1 MSSTAPRHT
10 ALDALHRSL
19 GATMTDFAGW
29 DMPLRYGSERDE
41 HTAVRT
47 RAGLFDLSHMGEI
60 TVTGPQAASFL
71 NHALVGNIASVG
83 TGRARYTM
91 ICRSDGGILDDL
103 IVYRLA
109 ETEAGSAHY
118 MVVANASNA
127 QVVLDALTERAA
139 GFDVEVR
146 DDRDA
151 YALIA
156 VQGPQSAGVLTS
168 LTDADLDGL
177 KYYAGLPG
185 TVAGVP
191 ALIARTGYTG
201 EDGFELF
208 VKPEH
213 AVELWQALTKAGEG
227 VGLVPCGLSCR
238 DTLRLEAGM
247 PLYGHELSTS
257 LTPFDAGL
265 GRVVKFE
272 KEGDFVGR
280 EALQEAATRSEQ
292 NPRGSSSA
300 WSPRAAGSRAP
311 DTPSSRTAGSSARSP
326 PAPPPPRWASR
337 SRWRTSTRRT
347 RHRARPVS
355 EWTSGAV
362 TSRTRSWR
370 CRSTSV
376 RSSGRKQSACVTLRT
391 FRCSRTFPAVPLHQ
405 HSPAYR
411 RIQAMSNPQQLRY
424 SKEHEWLSGAENG
437 VSTVGITEHAANAL
451 GDVVFV
457 QLPEVGAG
465 VTAGET
471 CGELESTKSVSDLY
485 SPVNGEVTEVNED
498 VVNDPSL
505 VNSAPFEGG
514 WLFKV
519 RVAEEPA
526 DLLSADEYTAFSA
539 G

>member
-1 MSSTAPRHT
+1 MTSSAPRHT

-41 HTAVRT
+41 HNAVRT

-60 TVTGPQAASFL
+60 TVTGPQAAQLL
-71 NHALVGNIASVG
+71 NFALVGNIASVG
-83 TGRARYTM
+83 VGRARYTM
-91 ICRSDGGILDDL
+91 ICQADGGILDDL
-103 IVYRLA
+103 IVYRLG
-109 ETEAGSAHY
+109 ETEY

-139 GFDVEVR
+139 GFDAEVR

-156 VQGPQSAGVLTS
+156 VQGPESPGILAS

-247 PLYGHELSTS
+247 PLYGHELSRE

-280 EALQEAATRSEQ
+280 AALSEAAESAHHEP
-292 NPRGSSSA
+292 PRVLVGLVA
-300 WSPRAAGSRAP
+300 EGRRVPRAGYAVVADGQVI
-311 DTPSSRTAGSSARSP
+311 GE
-326 PAPPPPRWASR
+326 
-337 SRWRTSTRRT
+337 
-347 RHRARPVS
+347 V
-355 EWTSGAV
+355 TSGAP
-362 TSRTRSWR
+362 SP
-370 CRSTSV
+370 
-376 RSSGRKQSACVTLRT
+376 TLGK
-391 FRCSRTFPAVPLHQ
+391 PIAM
-405 HSPAYR
+405 AYVD
-411 RIQAMSNPQQLRY
+411 A
-424 SKEHEWLSGAENG
+424 A
-437 VSTVGITEHAANAL
+437 HAAPGTTGVGVDIRGSHEPYEVVAL
-451 GDVVFV
+451 
-457 QLPEVGAG
+457 
-465 VTAGET
+465 
-471 CGELESTKSVSDLY
+471 
-485 SPVNGEVTEVNED
+485 
-498 VVNDPSL
+498 
-505 VNSAPFEGG
+505 PFY
-514 WLFKV
+514 K
-519 RVAEEPA
+519 RQK
-526 DLLSADEYTAFSA
+526 
-539 G
+539 

>member
-1 MSSTAPRHT
+1 MSSNAPRLT

-41 HTAVRT
+41 HLAVRT

-60 TVTGPQAASFL
+60 TVTGPQAAALL

-83 TGRARYTM
+83 VGRARYTM
-91 ICRSDGGILDDL
+91 ICQEDGGILDDL

-109 ETEAGSAHY
+109 ENEY

-139 GFDVEVR
+139 GFDALVR

-156 VQGPQSAGVLTS
+156 VQGPESPGILKS

-208 VKPEH
+208 VAPSDAEK
-213 AVELWQALTKAGEG
+213 LWQALTDAGTP

-247 PLYGHELSTS
+247 PLYGHELTTS

-280 EALQEAATRSEQ
+280 AALQEAASRAEE
-292 NPRGSSSA
+292 NPPRVLVGLVA
-300 WSPRAAGSRAP
+300 EGRRVPRAGFSVVADGKVI
-311 DTPSSRTAGSSARSP
+311 GE
-326 PAPPPPRWASR
+326 
-337 SRWRTSTRRT
+337 
-347 RHRARPVS
+347 V
-355 EWTSGAV
+355 TSGAP
-362 TSRTRSWR
+362 SP
-370 CRSTSV
+370 
-376 RSSGRKQSACVTLRT
+376 TLGK
-391 FRCSRTFPAVPLHQ
+391 PIAM
-405 HSPAYR
+405 AYVD
-411 RIQAMSNPQQLRY
+411 A
-424 SKEHEWLSGAENG
+424 A
-437 VSTVGITEHAANAL
+437 HAAP
-451 GDVVFV
+451 GT
-457 QLPEVGAG
+457 AG
-465 VTAGET
+465 VGVDIRGSHEP
-471 CGELESTKSVSDLY
+471 Y
-485 SPVNGEVTEVNED
+485 EVVA
-498 VVNDPSL
+498 L
-505 VNSAPFEGG
+505 PFY
-514 WLFKV
+514 K
-519 RVAEEPA
+519 RQK
-526 DLLSADEYTAFSA
+526 
-539 G
+539 

>member
-1 MSSTAPRHT
+1 MSSNAPRLT

-41 HTAVRT
+41 HLAVRT

-60 TVTGPQAASFL
+60 TVTGPQAAALL

-83 TGRARYTM
+83 VGRARYTM
-91 ICRSDGGILDDL
+91 ICQEDGGILDDL

-109 ETEAGSAHY
+109 ENEY

-139 GFDVEVR
+139 GFDALVR

-156 VQGPQSAGVLTS
+156 VQGPESPGILKS

-208 VKPEH
+208 VAPSDAEK
-213 AVELWQALTKAGEG
+213 LWQALTDAGAP

-247 PLYGHELSTS
+247 PLYGHELTTS

-280 EALQEAATRSEQ
+280 AALQEAASRAEE
-292 NPRGSSSA
+292 NPPRVLVGLVA
-300 WSPRAAGSRAP
+300 EGRRVPRAGFSVVADGKVI
-311 DTPSSRTAGSSARSP
+311 GE
-326 PAPPPPRWASR
+326 
-337 SRWRTSTRRT
+337 
-347 RHRARPVS
+347 V
-355 EWTSGAV
+355 TSGAP
-362 TSRTRSWR
+362 SP
-370 CRSTSV
+370 
-376 RSSGRKQSACVTLRT
+376 TLGK
-391 FRCSRTFPAVPLHQ
+391 PIAM
-405 HSPAYR
+405 AYVD
-411 RIQAMSNPQQLRY
+411 A
-424 SKEHEWLSGAENG
+424 A
-437 VSTVGITEHAANAL
+437 HAAP
-451 GDVVFV
+451 GT
-457 QLPEVGAG
+457 AG
-465 VTAGET
+465 VGVDIRGSHEP
-471 CGELESTKSVSDLY
+471 Y
-485 SPVNGEVTEVNED
+485 EVVA
-498 VVNDPSL
+498 L
-505 VNSAPFEGG
+505 PFY
-514 WLFKV
+514 K
-519 RVAEEPA
+519 RQK
-526 DLLSADEYTAFSA
+526 
-539 G
+539 